1 MKRFRAE
8 VSSPSGRRG
17 FTLIELLVVIAII
30 AILIALLLPAVQQAR
45 EAARRTQCKNN
56 LKQIALAVHN
66 FHDTYNR
73 LPGGVFGPDITIAYG
88 AAGPLNLGWND
99 HQFMG
104 ILPQILPQ
112 IEQANLYEK
121 ITVWK
126 GIDYR
131 PHPTVTGN
139 YNPEIRYSVDANTW
153 SLAQAKFP
161 AFACPSDTQASRS
174 GNTPSRMHMWETATG
189 GNFTIGLFGGEQN
202 TGKTSYMGVAGFLG
216 DIKRWSEWAAAK
228 GMFGMRITFKF
239 RDVTDGLSN
248 TLMFGEVTGGKDYD
262 WRWMMAG
269 PMPGAW
275 AFSPDATQ
283 NWYQFESFHTG
294 VVQFALADGSV
305 RGISKNIES
314 ITSFNTPARMGLL
327 QKLEAMA
334 DGQVIGDF

>member
-1 MKRFRAE
+1 MMKKFRSE

-66 FHDTYNR
+66 FHDTFDR
-73 LPGGVFGPDITIAYG
+73 IPGGVYGPDITIPYG
-88 AAGPLNLGWND
+88 SPGPKNLGWND

-112 IEQANLYEK
+112 IEQPTLYNQ
-121 ITVWK
+121 IAIWK
-126 GIDYR
+126 GIDFR
-131 PHPTVTGN
+131 PSPTVPGD
-139 YNPEIRYSVDANTW
+139 YNPEVRYSVDADTW
-153 SLAQAKFP
+153 ALAQAKIP
-161 AFACPSDTQASRS
+161 AFQCPSDTQKSAS

-189 GNFTIGLFGGEQN
+189 GTFTIGLFAGEQN
-202 TGKTSYMGVAGFLG
+202 TGKTSYMGVCGFLG
-216 DIKRWSEWAAAK
+216 DIQRWPTWEILK
-228 GMFGMRITFKF
+228 GVFGMRKTFKF
-239 RDVTDGLSN
+239 RDITDGLSN
-248 TLMFGEVTGGKDYD
+248 TLMFGEVTGGDDYD

-275 AFSPDATQ
+275 GLNQTPVQ

-294 VVQFALADGSV
+294 VVQFAVADGSV
-305 RGISKNIES
+305 KAISKNIDAA
-314 ITSFNTPARMGLL
+314 TL
-327 QKLEAMA
+327 QNLQGMK
-334 DGQVIGDF
+334 DGKVIGEF